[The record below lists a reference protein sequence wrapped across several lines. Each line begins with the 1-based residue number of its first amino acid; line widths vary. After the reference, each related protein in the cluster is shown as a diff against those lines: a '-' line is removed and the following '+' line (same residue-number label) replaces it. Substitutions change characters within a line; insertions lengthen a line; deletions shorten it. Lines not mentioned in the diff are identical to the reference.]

1 MVNEIEYLKEFAKKL
16 QMAEHEQYYDDF
28 LEQLKWNNQ
37 DNYLKHKDKMK
48 ECSNKWN
55 KENKERVLEHIK
67 KYHQTPKGK
76 ALSQRGEA
84 KRRAN
89 LKEVINTLT
98 ADEWLEI
105 LEKHDYRCVYC
116 GKKLINSFDTTRDHK
131 IPLSKGGDNNKD
143 NIVPACRSCNC
154 KKGDRYV

>member
-1 MVNEIEYLKEFAKKL
+1 MDRIEYLKEFAKKL
-16 QMAEHEQYYDDF
+16 QMAEHERYYDDF
-28 LEQLKWNNQ
+28 LEQIKWKNQ
-37 DNYLKHKDKMK
+37 DYYRDHKEQLIESTK
-48 ECSNKWN
+48 KWRE
-55 KENKERVLEHIK
+55 ENKERANDYLK
-67 KYHQTPKGK
+67 KWYKTPKGK
-76 ALSQRGEA
+76 AASQRGEA

-105 LEKHDYRCVYC
+105 LEKHNYKCVYC
-116 GKKLINSFDTTRDHK
+116 GKDLIDSFDTTRDHR
-131 IPLSKGGDNNKD
+131 IPLSKGGNNIKE